1 MLPKVEICTSEDVS
15 LPFSEEDCLNF
26 LNKALIRLDFNNW
39 QLSVMFCNNE
49 FIRDLN
55 HKFRNKD
62 EATDVLSFENGETF
76 DDDGE
81 ERFLAGDIVI
91 SLEFLQKNAEE
102 FKVGINEEL
111 KRLLIHGIL
120 HLSGMDHATNG
131 EDEEMLI
138 RQERLLA
145 EFEEVLIWK

>member
-1 MLPKVEICTSEDVS
+1 MIPKVEINISEDLN
-15 LPFSEEDCLNF
+15 LPFTEESCETF
-26 LNKALIRLDFNNW
+26 LKNLLSKLDFNSW

-62 EATDVLSFENGETF
+62 EATDVLSFENGEIF

-145 EFEEVLIWK
+145 EFEEVLIWE